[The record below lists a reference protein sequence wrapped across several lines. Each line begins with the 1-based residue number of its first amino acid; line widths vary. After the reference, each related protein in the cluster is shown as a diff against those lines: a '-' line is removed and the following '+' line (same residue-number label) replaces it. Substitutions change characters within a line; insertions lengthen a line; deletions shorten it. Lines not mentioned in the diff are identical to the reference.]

1 MEKFGQTAP
10 TLYRDTHSSR
20 TRKFSHDGSPLST
33 LHNIGERRTQETTLH
48 KSKERNLPLELN
60 SSSYMYQTLL
70 IPDEEC
76 LAEAEVAS
84 FDIVGLR
91 EGFHLFGGE
100 VSIIGVPTKIY
111 LTTFRVSPLDPATV
125 VNML

>member
-1 MEKFGQTAP
+1 MGKFGQTASTFYP
-10 TLYRDTHSSR
+10 ETHSSR
-20 TRKFSHDGSPLST
+20 RRKFAQNGSPLNT
-33 LHNIGERRTQETTLH
+33 PHNIVERCTQSKTL
-48 KSKERNLPLELN
+48 KSKEQDFPLELN
-60 SSSYMYQTLL
+60 SNSYMYQTLL

-111 LTTFRVSPLDPATV
+111 LTTFRVSPLDPAAV
-125 VNML
+125 VYML